1 MCPHF
6 ADWSHRYMTSY
17 YKKSKNIDILFQNL
31 CFFIKCHEA
40 LLKMCWELKVEKFV
54 WVENIVL
61 VDLWCRHT
69 KGTKKVG
76 FDFSLGTENKISRV
90 IWWSTWLSISSLQ
103 SCVLKPEASH
113 FVKGYVK
120 TFSNFPWNLM
130 KLLTLNRAS
139 HICF

>member
-1 MCPHF
+1 
-6 ADWSHRYMTSY
+6 MTSY

-76 FDFSLGTENKISRV
+76 FDFSLELRIKFQG
-90 IWWSTWLSISSLQ
+90 WYD
-103 SCVLKPEASH
+103 
-113 FVKGYVK
+113 G
-120 TFSNFPWNLM
+120 
-130 KLLTLNRAS
+130 LLGWVFQVFN
-139 HICF
+139 HVF